1 MDATLFA
8 QSDLVAM
15 LPSLAVLIAF
25 IVVAGCCIYVSYR
38 VGQVVSPTSR
48 KLQERMSLLEAAVA
62 RSAGDISESLERHR
76 EESGK
81 EATRLMDDSA
91 RAADTQAQ
99 VVRRGLDDFADRLNV
114 VRLDLTR
121 DASRIREEI
130 QGALEHLRSSA
141 REDSRELAGMQ
152 SETLGNITG
161 QIRELGSES
170 ERRQERAMATLDAI
184 GADLKAI
191 YTASASELCQRIIAE
206 LAEFRVAVA
215 QLAQTIAGQGAQLAG
230 VERTLVGA
238 MQESAGK
245 QAALSTVIEA
255 KQIDLNA
262 VITRKQDALNA
273 TIEGKQDALN
283 AAIASQ
289 FSKLRD
295 ETSGQLVQLLASDD
309 RLEGS
314 WERVKGD
321 FDTITRSLVQISRAI
336 DVLKNELTVKL
347 EDGGESTAVDGLLER
362 VLQPNEFER
371 DVEIEPGTSQRVAFA
386 VRLSDNPSTRVW
398 LPVGTLPVVQGYNE
412 FIAATVYND
421 VEGIRSSS
429 EAFDQAILAAARDL
443 SSRFVCPPRTL
454 NLAVLLAPTNDLF
467 AEIARREALVD
478 TVRRSYHVMIA
489 GPTTLPTLLTGLRM
503 AFRGTGA
510 TKSNRPNGPLDAA

>member
-1 MDATLFA
+1 MDATLLA
-8 QSDLVAM
+8 RSDLVAM

-25 IVVAGCCIYVSYR
+25 IVVAGCCIYISYR

-48 KLQERMSLLEAAVA
+48 KLQERMSLLEAAIA
-62 RSAGDISESLERHR
+62 RSAGDVSESLQRHR

-81 EATRLMDDSA
+81 EATRLIDDSA
-91 RAADTQAQ
+91 RAVDTQAQ
-99 VVRRGLDDFADRLNV
+99 FVRRGLDDFADRLNV

-121 DASRIREEI
+121 DAARIREEI

-161 QIRELGSES
+161 QIRELGSAS

-191 YTASASELCQRIIAE
+191 YTASASELCQRITAE
-206 LAEFRVAVA
+206 LADFRAAVA

-230 VERTLVGA
+230 VERTVVGA

-245 QAALSTVIEA
+245 QAALSTAIEA
-255 KQIDLNA
+255 KQVDLNA
-262 VITRKQDALNA
+262 AMA
-273 TIEGKQDALN
+273 GKQDALN

-289 FSKLRD
+289 FSKFCD

-347 EDGGESTAVDGLLER
+347 EDGGESTAVDGLFER

-386 VRLSDNPSTRVW
+386 VRLSDNPSTCVW

-412 FIAATVYND
+412 FVAATVYND
-421 VEGIRSSS
+421 IKSIRSSS
-429 EAFDQAILAAARDL
+429 EAFDRAILAAAQDL

-467 AEIARREALVD
+467 EEIARRDALVD

-503 AFRGTGA
+503 AFRGTSA
-510 TKSNRPNGPLDAA
+510 TTPNRSNGPLGAA